1 MSLGIGMV
9 TIDCAEPQQLAAFW
23 SEALGV
29 SIQGDYGD
37 FVFLARPVVGGPRA
51 RAAAGRQ
58 TIAALTP
65 CRQMFLIR

>member
-1 MSLGIGMV
+1 MV

-37 FVFLARPVVGGPRA
+37 FVFVPGRSTEARCSGCSGYPNHVRE
-51 RAAAGRQ
+51 RTEFTWISAAAARH
-58 TIAALTP
+58 
-65 CRQMFLIR
+65 